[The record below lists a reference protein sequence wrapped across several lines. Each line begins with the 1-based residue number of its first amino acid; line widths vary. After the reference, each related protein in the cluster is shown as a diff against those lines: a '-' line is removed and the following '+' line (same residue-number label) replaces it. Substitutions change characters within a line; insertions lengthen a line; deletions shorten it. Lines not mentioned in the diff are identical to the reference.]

1 MRPTVWFIVP
11 DDPRPVGGIWAIYKF
26 VDDLVASGVSASVVH
41 QERGFRCRWFENNT
55 PVTYIEDVVLG
66 VGDLLAVPE
75 ILVSTVAAL
84 SPGTPMVVLNQ
95 TPYFTFLGAGLPPAP
110 APDVLPDSAVGI
122 VAVSEDARNYLGL
135 LFPQIPVERVHVG
148 VDAQRSP
155 PVGAPKEQAI
165 AYMPRRRFV
174 DLEQVLRI
182 LERRGALTGWRL
194 YPIAQLTEPG
204 KSEVLRR
211 SAIFL
216 SFNEREG
223 FGLPPVEAM
232 AAGCV
237 VVGFA
242 GRGGREYMRP
252 DTSFPVEEGSIVEF
266 VRAVEHVIHAWNDGE
281 QFTDL
286 TARAAS
292 LVASEYSPAR
302 QREDVV
308 RIFSRALEK
317 VAGIPPGTHTLRHPG
332 SGESS

>member
-26 VDDLVASGVSASVVH
+26 VEDLVASGVFASVVH

-55 PVTYIEDVVLG
+55 PATYIEDVVLG

-84 SPGTPMVVLNQ
+84 SPGTPMLVLNQ
-95 TPYFTFLGAGLPPAP
+95 NPYLTFHGAGLPPSSVP
-110 APDVLPDSAVGI
+110 NVLPDSVVGI
-122 VAVSEDARNYLGL
+122 ATVSEDARNYLGL
-135 LFPQIPVERVHVG
+135 VFPGVPIERIHYGIEPRQLFSPGGSKER
-148 VDAQRSP
+148 
-155 PVGAPKEQAI
+155 AI
-165 AYMPRRRFV
+165 TYMPRRRFV

-194 YPIAQLTEPG
+194 YPIDGLPEQAKG
-204 KSEVLRR
+204 EVLRR

-237 VVGFA
+237 VIGFT
-242 GRGGREYMRP
+242 GGGGREYMRP
-252 DTSFPVEEGSIVEF
+252 DTSFPVAEGAIVDF

-281 QFTDL
+281 RFTDL
-286 TARAAS
+286 TSSAAT
-292 LVASEYSPAR
+292 LIASEYAPAR

-317 VAGIPPGTHTLRHPG
+317 VAGIPPGTLTLRHPG